1 MYEEDFIGPEDDK
14 GSDTIKNEESEE
26 FWEEKMQTFLG
37 EDIVNLDTERQR
49 FRQLSYEEAEG
60 PREVCSLLHDLCRQ
74 WLKPEKQTKNQMLDL
89 VVLEQFLSILPP
101 EMESWVR
108 QCGAETSCQ
117 AVALAEGFLLSKKE
131 DKKWKEEQVTKLSL
145 EFHPETSA
153 AEGAL
158 LDPRQ
163 NLHWRQ
169 IKQEADGGDPLQGWN
184 DYIKR
189 NSVILFSLLWNRR

>member
-1 MYEEDFIGPEDDK
+1 MYEEDSIGPEEDK
-14 GSDTIKNEESEE
+14 NSDTIKNEESEE

-74 WLKPEKQTKNQMLDL
+74 WLKPEKQTKNQILDL

-108 QCGAETSCQ
+108 ECGAETSCQ

-131 DKKWKEEQVTKLSL
+131 DKKWKEEQVRA
-145 EFHPETSA
+145 F
-153 AEGAL
+153 
-158 LDPRQ
+158 
-163 NLHWRQ
+163 W
-169 IKQEADGGDPLQGWN
+169 KQDTRSVQGV
-184 DYIKR
+184 
-189 NSVILFSLLWNRR
+189 S